1 LRTLLPTSVFSS
13 ATNYLGN
20 TIENSLW
27 AVTFLLIAVAL
38 VALLDKLAGAV
49 RIAIAAALV
58 GVIGYAVFMV
68 TIDVPMYFGRW
79 QADLASGK
87 ELLGLL
93 AGLHDARTHWVVSH
107 DIARWNEEIVWM
119 SLYFSAAVWS
129 SLVLCGIM
137 LVKDGL
143 PRYLATA
150 ASLRLAERRSSARL
164 ARGLSGSIPG
174 A

>member
-1 LRTLLPTSVFSS
+1 MAR
-13 ATNYLGN
+13 AQ
-20 TIENSLW
+20 
-27 AVTFLLIAVAL
+27 IASAL

-58 GVIGYAVFMV
+58 GVIGYAVFMF
-68 TIDVPMYFGRW
+68 TIDVPMYAGRW

-107 DIARWNEEIVWM
+107 DIARWGEEIVWM
-119 SLYFSAAVWS
+119 YFSAAVCS
-129 SLVLCGIM
+129 SLALCGIM

-143 PRYLATA
+143 PRYLTTS
-150 ASLRLAERRSSARL
+150 ASLRLSERRSSARL

-174 A
+174 T